1 MLLIRLKIS
10 VSPSPSKGDE
20 MEPGEFVF
28 VAEPRHP
35 LHGLCGKIVGRRGA
49 RPPDDTWILVY
60 LPARMRSFL
69 IPESFLKPDIGGE
82 KRSTLTSCVKT

>member
-1 MLLIRLKIS
+1 MDL
-10 VSPSPSKGDE
+10 GDL
-20 MEPGEFVF
+20 VL

-35 LHGLCGKIVGRRGA
+35 LHGFVGKIVGKRGT

-69 IPESFLKPDIGGE
+69 IPESFLKPDTG
-82 KRSTLTSCVKT
+82 RDFSTFVSCVQTGD

>member
-1 MLLIRLKIS
+1 MDL
-10 VSPSPSKGDE
+10 GDL
-20 MEPGEFVF
+20 VL

-35 LHGLCGKIVGRRGA
+35 LHGCVGKIVGKRGS

-69 IPESFLKPDIGGE
+69 IPESFLKPDTTTGE
-82 KRSTLTSCVKT
+82 FSTLSSCVEKNR

>member
-1 MLLIRLKIS
+1 MDL
-10 VSPSPSKGDE
+10 GD
-20 MEPGEFVF
+20 FVL

-60 LPARMRSFL
+60 VPARMRSFL
-69 IPESFLKPDIGGE
+69 IPESFLKPEKGGE
-82 KRSTLTSCVKT
+82 NISTMVSCVKT